1 MTINPKHA
9 FKLALGYPPGTPW
22 DEIIKQP
29 VSVKNQS
36 EHKRTKEYTK
46 DQRIAILEE
55 MLEVGADE
63 VMKKYRIS
71 RGALTTWSKKL
82 HGMSYAQFADSRGK
96 GFGIRRYKLDQKIA
110 ILEELDDIGWPALKK
125 KYRHLE
131 RQQLEIWCEKVYG
144 LEITIPPLDSHGNP
158 KKEK

>member
-1 MTINPKHA
+1 MTINPKYA
-9 FKLALGYPPGTPW
+9 FKLALGYPPKTSW
-22 DEIIKQP
+22 QDIVKQP
-29 VSVKNQS
+29 VSVKKQS
-36 EHKRTKEYTK
+36 EYKRTKEYSHEE
-46 DQRIAILEE
+46 RVAILEE

-63 VMKKYRIS
+63 VMKKYQIS

-96 GFGIRRYKLDQKIA
+96 GFGIRRYKLAQKIA

-125 KYRHLE
+125 KYNHLDK
-131 RQQLEIWCEKVYG
+131 QQLEFWCEKIYG
-144 LEITIPPLDSHGNP
+144 LEISIPPLDSHGNP